1 MYLKQDLSLLK
12 LINLGLIDSGKV
24 GLNCPII
31 FVNIKLQNC
40 KVESIL
46 YIKADNVR
54 IQGVFSKLEHL

>member
-1 MYLKQDLSLLK
+1 MYLKRDLSLLK
-12 LINLGLIDSGKV
+12 RINLGLTDSGKI

-31 FVNIKLQNC
+31 FVNIKLQKC

-46 YIKADNVR
+46 YIKAYTVG

>member
-1 MYLKQDLSLLK
+1 MYLNRDFSLLK
-12 LINLGLIDSGKV
+12 LINLGLIDSAKV
-24 GLNCPII
+24 GPNCPII

-46 YIKADNVR
+46 YIKADNVG